1 MVKNQSFGLLP
12 TSKPP
17 SLVFR
22 SSHIGG
28 GRLLIDGRIVCTIE
42 LVSTRRSY
50 LCQGFLEIFFC
61 SISKLICYCY
71 VMLCLIA
78 WFPVPHMKVVLLSLT
93 HFRMSDAT
101 IMSESQYCESS
112 PVATHHYFWAGSKQA
127 PNFGWQRNV
136 VSFTKKRKMWQEYEV
151 GEERLLHLILM

>member
-1 MVKNQSFGLLP
+1 
-12 TSKPP
+12 
-17 SLVFR
+17 
-22 SSHIGG
+22 
-28 GRLLIDGRIVCTIE
+28 
-42 LVSTRRSY
+42 
-50 LCQGFLEIFFC
+50 
-61 SISKLICYCY
+61 
-71 VMLCLIA
+71 
-78 WFPVPHMKVVLLSLT
+78 MKVVLLSLA

-136 VSFTKKRKMWQEYEV
+136 ISFTKKRKMWQEYEV

>member
-1 MVKNQSFGLLP
+1 M
-12 TSKPP
+12 
-17 SLVFR
+17 R
-22 SSHIGG
+22 
-28 GRLLIDGRIVCTIE
+28 
-42 LVSTRRSY
+42 
-50 LCQGFLEIFFC
+50 
-61 SISKLICYCY
+61 
-71 VMLCLIA
+71 
-78 WFPVPHMKVVLLSLT
+78 VVLLSLA

-136 VSFTKKRKMWQEYEV
+136 VSFTKKMYQEDEL

>member
-1 MVKNQSFGLLP
+1 
-12 TSKPP
+12 
-17 SLVFR
+17 
-22 SSHIGG
+22 
-28 GRLLIDGRIVCTIE
+28 
-42 LVSTRRSY
+42 
-50 LCQGFLEIFFC
+50 
-61 SISKLICYCY
+61 
-71 VMLCLIA
+71 
-78 WFPVPHMKVVLLSLT
+78 MKVVLLSLA

-136 VSFTKKRKMWQEYEV
+136 VSFTKKMYQEDEA

>member
-1 MVKNQSFGLLP
+1 
-12 TSKPP
+12 
-17 SLVFR
+17 
-22 SSHIGG
+22 
-28 GRLLIDGRIVCTIE
+28 
-42 LVSTRRSY
+42 
-50 LCQGFLEIFFC
+50 
-61 SISKLICYCY
+61 
-71 VMLCLIA
+71 
-78 WFPVPHMKVVLLSLT
+78 MKVVLLSLA

-136 VSFTKKRKMWQEYEV
+136 VSFTKKIYQEDAM